1 MVVMT
6 RGSIGDFPLAL
17 HRAARVLTRR
27 ATPCSGVNP
36 ERTLPPADVVIVDR
50 ELTRC

>member
-27 ATPCSGVNP
+27 ATPCAGESHR
-36 ERTLPPADVVIVDR
+36 RTISPADVVIVDR

>member
-6 RGSIGDFPLAL
+6 RGSIGEFPLAL

-27 ATPCSGVNP
+27 ATPCAGPFAKRAIS
-36 ERTLPPADVVIVDR
+36 PADVVIVDR

>member
-6 RGSIGDFPLAL
+6 RGSIGEFPLAL

-27 ATPCSGVNP
+27 ATPCAADTARRP
-36 ERTLPPADVVIVDR
+36 IAPADVVIVDR